1 MSDPAA
7 STEPI
12 DSPAPVPGGPGRPL
26 RPPDRPDPAVPTGTP
41 PEPGEPP
48 RRDQARE
55 RLGLDPIETFKRED
69 NWVKLLLTVAG
80 MSAISLV
87 LLVAVAVSVLRSG
100 RSEPVLV
107 DDVPCIVV
115 PERDNNALYCRR

>member
-12 DSPAPVPGGPGRPL
+12 DGAAPAPGGPGRPL
-26 RPPDRPDPAVPTGTP
+26 RSPDRPDPAVAAGTR

-55 RLGLDPIETFKRED
+55 RHVPDPIETFKRED
-69 NWVKLLLTVAG
+69 NWIKLLLTVAG
-80 MSAISLV
+80 MSAITLV
-87 LLVAVAVSVLRSG
+87 LLVAVAVSVLGGG

-115 PERDNNALYCRR
+115 PEGDSNVLYCRR